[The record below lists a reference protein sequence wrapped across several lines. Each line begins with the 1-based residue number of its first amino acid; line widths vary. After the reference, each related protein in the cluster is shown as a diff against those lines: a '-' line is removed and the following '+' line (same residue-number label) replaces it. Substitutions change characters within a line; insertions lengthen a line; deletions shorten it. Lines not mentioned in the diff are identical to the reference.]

1 MTAVTLTARDLA
13 LIKKL
18 LGEQAKL
25 IRTDAPAIVAR
36 QPHRLV
42 REGMAD
48 IQEMAARNCDEL
60 AERLSSAVPGDVI
73 HVTEGRR

>member
-1 MTAVTLTARDLA
+1 MPAMTLTVRDLR
-13 LIKKL
+13 LIMRL
-18 LGEQAKL
+18 LTAQAER

-60 AERLSSAVPGDVI
+60 AERLSLAVPGDVI

>member
-1 MTAVTLTARDLA
+1 MAATTLTVRDLT

-18 LGEQAKL
+18 LAEQAER
-25 IRTDAPAIVAR
+25 IRTNAPAIVAR

-60 AERLSSAVPGDVI
+60 AERLSLAVPGDVI
-73 HVTEGRR
+73 HITEA